1 MLPSAKSTVPGFDQ
15 GRIQCSELARPLAA
29 EQSRSHRIRIFLRQ
43 AIRRV
48 RVQYVLLTPANRPI
62 CETQA
67 SRLAWQGT
75 CTATRAEQPAMW
87 ARGGH
92 TPTLAVWAA
101 GTTLASGQALADL
114 GASARFAKTAGR
126 SGNLRRLSSAS
137 QHIGLSSLCD
147 MIA

>member
-1 MLPSAKSTVPGFDQ
+1 M
-15 GRIQCSELARPLAA
+15 AA

-48 RVQYVLLTPANRPI
+48 RVQYVLLAPANRPI

-75 CTATRAEQPAMW
+75 STATRAEQPACGREW
-87 ARGGH
+87 PH
-92 TPTLAVWAA
+92 THSEVWAA
-101 GTTLASGQALADL
+101 GRTLASGQALADL

-137 QHIGLSSLCD
+137 QHFGLSSLCD